1 MKMRHF
7 FFEKKNLN
15 KNFLFLLDC
24 KMSFLKFG
32 IYTKKNEKKTTYRLN
47 DRDLER
53 FLSGLLEAFLRLME
67 RDLLRDRDRDL
78 TNKKCIY

>member
-1 MKMRHF
+1 LEKKPKFMKMRHF

-32 IYTKKNEKKTTYRLN
+32 IYTKKNEKKP
-47 DRDLER
+47 
-53 FLSGLLEAFLRLME
+53 
-67 RDLLRDRDRDL
+67 L
-78 TNKKCIY
+78 TD